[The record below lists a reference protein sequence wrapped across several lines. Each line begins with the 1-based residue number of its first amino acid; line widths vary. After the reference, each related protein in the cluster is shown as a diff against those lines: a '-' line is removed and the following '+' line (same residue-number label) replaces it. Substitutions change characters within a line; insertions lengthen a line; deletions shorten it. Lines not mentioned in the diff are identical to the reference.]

1 MIVGAIQNAGS
12 RESARW
18 RGENS
23 NGKIINQALTVDRWR
38 VKPKSRTRGMM
49 MAGGKKAEVEDHDGI
64 RRHGQTDRRWR
75 ERAPLRDTEGWP
87 FRERVAGGGGGWS
100 MQQQRHHRQHFH
112 PRFPFAAYIPR
123 FLFLPA
129 LSHGHSSGF
138 LSSLPLLPF
147 LSYLSSPSKSSL
159 SILYTPTERIAPPSL
174 LWSFALPLFLSS
186 AFSPTTSFQ
195 PLSYPRDDVLRTY

>member
-1 MIVGAIQNAGS
+1 MDHFYGS
-12 RESARW
+12 RRGPWRSITLKRHCSNVLESFSTISLTDY
-18 RGENS
+18 GENS

-49 MAGGKKAEVEDHDGI
+49 MVGGKKAEVEDHDGI

-138 LSSLPLLPF
+138 LVPF
-147 LSYLSSPSKSSL
+147 LFYPFCLICL
-159 SILYTPTERIAPPSL
+159 LPPSL
-174 LWSFALPLFLSS
+174 LSVYYTHRLNVLPLHPSCD
-186 AFSPTTSFQ
+186 P
-195 PLSYPRDDVLRTY
+195 